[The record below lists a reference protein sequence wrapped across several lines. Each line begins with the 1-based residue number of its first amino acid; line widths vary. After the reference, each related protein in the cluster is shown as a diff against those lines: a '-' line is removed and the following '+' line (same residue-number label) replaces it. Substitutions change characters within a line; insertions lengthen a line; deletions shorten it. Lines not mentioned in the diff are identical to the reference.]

1 MFSFAHQL
9 KLFDTQL
16 TALLTLTVALSM
28 AFTPLL
34 LMLNHYL
41 QSKWQAEE
49 KEERAADQIDEQ
61 DNPVIIVGFGR
72 FGQVIGRLLHAHGIG
87 TTVLDN
93 DVSHIDMLRKY
104 GYKVF
109 YGDADRIDLLQA
121 AGADKAKLLIVA
133 VSNQAKSI
141 ALCELA
147 QRHFPQLKILV
158 RAVDRAHAHQLLQLG
173 VELIYRETVGSAVDL
188 GVSALRQLGIRGNLA
203 WRAGQTFK
211 EHDEKLLREQTA
223 FLDDEKMYITK
234 SVQYRHILAEMLQAT
249 QQDRHSELMHAWEH
263 MDDEDE
269 EDEHEGIH

>member
-1 MFSFAHQL
+1 M
-9 KLFDTQL
+9 
-16 TALLTLTVALSM
+16 
-28 AFTPLL
+28 
-34 LMLNHYL
+34 
-41 QSKWQAEE
+41 
-49 KEERAADQIDEQ
+49 
-61 DNPVIIVGFGR
+61 
-72 FGQVIGRLLHAHGIG
+72 
-87 TTVLDN
+87 
-93 DVSHIDMLRKY
+93 
-104 GYKVF
+104 
-109 YGDADRIDLLQA
+109 
-121 AGADKAKLLIVA
+121 A

-147 QRHFPQLKILV
+147 QRHFPHLKILV

-188 GVSALRQLGIRGNLA
+188 SVAALRQLGIRGNLA

-263 MDDEDE
+263 AEDEDEDE
-269 EDEHEGIH
+269 EHEGLH